1 MSAIINQSKG
11 IMARAAHQAR
21 LHLRQYPWL
30 RTQVA
35 KARQLLAFLRA
46 MIWPGNWRLYKQ
58 YLGDRRRFLELAN
71 AAQMKLPPLQ
81 WYPCLFDRQMTT
93 PVPDPYYFYQDAWGA
108 AQVARVKPKLVVDI
122 GSSAKLLSAISP
134 FYPVIALDIRP
145 IAAGLPHLQA
155 LAGSISGLPFRDNSL
170 EFVMSLCVVEH
181 IGLGRYGDT
190 PDPLGPEKAL
200 AELCRVVCP
209 GGRMVLSVPVGP
221 PCLAFNAHRIFSRQE
236 LLGLVPGFQVEEE
249 IFCDPAYSKT
259 DPTPSKAIGESAFYC
274 VAFSKSEQ
282 SKIS

>member
-1 MSAIINQSKG
+1 
-11 IMARAAHQAR
+11 MARAAGQAR

-30 RTQVA
+30 RTQVGM
-35 KARQLLAFLRA
+35 ARQMMQFLRA

-58 YLGDRRRFLELAN
+58 YLGDRRRFRELAE
-71 AAQMKLPPLQ
+71 AAKVKLPPLR

-93 PVPDPYYFYQDAWGA
+93 PIPDPYYFYQDAWGA
-108 AQVARVKPKLVVDI
+108 TQVARVKPKLVVDI
-122 GSSAKLLSAISP
+122 GSSAKLLSTISP
-134 FYPVIALDIRP
+134 FCPVIAVDIRP
-145 IAAGLPHLQA
+145 LAAGLPHLQA

-190 PDPLGPEKAL
+190 LDPLGPEKAL
-200 AELCRVVCP
+200 AEMCRVVRP

-221 PCLAFNAHRIFSRQE
+221 LCLAFNAHRIFSRRE

-249 IFCDPAYSKT
+249 VFCDPAYTKT
-259 DPTPSKAIGESAFYC
+259 DPTPSKAIGEVSFYC
-274 VAFSKSEQ
+274 VALYKSE
-282 SKIS
+282 KGNIS